1 MELPIVGITMGDPAG
16 IGPEV
21 IVKALSDPRI
31 FNVCRPVVLG
41 EQGIISKAVNILE
54 AEVRVYATIDIHEA
68 KYEAGR
74 INVVNLSNIGANTL
88 VFGRGNGEFAKDI
101 IDYVKTGARLALNG
115 EIEAIATAPI
125 NKEVI
130 NNAGYTFSGHTELL
144 AELTKTK
151 DYVMMLTGKRLKVAL
166 ATTHCSLKDVA
177 NLLETERIY
186 TIIDITNRSLKEYFG
201 LSRPRLAVASLN
213 PHAGEGGLFGDE
225 EERIILPAVKRAK
238 KAGINAIGPLP
249 ADTLFYYASRGK
261 YDVVICM
268 YHDQGLIPLKLL
280 SFQDAVNVTLGLP
293 IIRTSVD
300 HGTAYDIAGTGK
312 ADETS
317 LKNAIKLA
325 ASMAVKRLQVT
336 SQ

>member
-1 MELPIVGITMGDPAG
+1 MELPVVGITMGDPAG
-16 IGPEV
+16 VGPEV
-21 IVKALSDPRI
+21 IVKALSDPGI
-31 FNVCRPVVLG
+31 FQICRPVVLG

-54 AEVRVYATIDIHEA
+54 SEVQVYATINIKA
-68 KYEAGR
+68 ATYQAGR
-74 INVVNLSNIGANTL
+74 INIVNLSSLGANTL
-88 VFGRGNGEFAKDI
+88 VFGRGDEGFAEAVI
-101 IDYVKTGARLALNG
+101 NYVKTGARLALNG

-125 NKEVI
+125 NKAVI
-130 NNAGYTFSGHTELL
+130 NKAGYNFSGHTELL

-151 DYVMMLTGKRLKVAL
+151 DYVMMLAGNRLKVAL
-166 ATTHCSLKDVA
+166 VTTHCRLNDVA
-177 NLLETERIY
+177 GLLDIERIY
-186 TIIDITNRSLKEYFG
+186 MIIEVTDRSLKEYFG
-201 LSRPRLAVASLN
+201 LSRPKLAVASLN

-225 EERIILPAVKRAK
+225 EERIIAPAVNRAK
-238 KAGINAIGPLP
+238 KAGIDAIGPLP
-249 ADTLFYYASRGK
+249 ADTLFYYASRGD

-325 ASMAVKRLQVT
+325 ASMAAKKLKAR
-336 SQ
+336 

>member
-16 IGPEV
+16 VGPEV
-21 IVKALSDPRI
+21 IVKALSDPEI

-54 AEVRVYATIDIHEA
+54 SEVRVYATIDMQAA

-74 INVVNLSNIGANTL
+74 INVVNLSNIDVNTL
-88 VFGRGNGEFAKDI
+88 VFGRGNGGFAKAI

-125 NKEVI
+125 NKAVI
-130 NNAGYTFSGHTELL
+130 NKAGYTFSGHTELL

-151 DYVMMLTGKRLKVAL
+151 DYVMMLVGKRLKVAL
-166 ATTHCSLKDVA
+166 ATTHCSLKDIA
-177 NLLETERIY
+177 GLLGTERIY
-186 TIIDITNRSLKEYFG
+186 TIIEVTDRSLKEDFG
-201 LSRPRLAVASLN
+201 LWRPRLAVASLN

-225 EERIILPAVKRAK
+225 EEMIILPAVNRAK
-238 KAGINAIGPLP
+238 KAGIDAIGPLP

-325 ASMAVKRLQVT
+325 ASMAVKRLQRI
-336 SQ
+336 